1 MNEKITTRP
10 DAPDAST
17 PVVVKRFGDYD
28 LALHLDGSVTW
39 RDTGRVPVL
48 PVAPAAEDLDPQAF
62 EHTPEAAA
70 FGAAIEQAAHDSGVG
85 WDEVHPIELACR
97 LMAAGYSLAA
107 RQPAP
112 ECRDCGRSDGGCDRD
127 VEGAPVVSAEAAEDY
142 AAGRWC
148 GECRHG
154 VVEDPPCCTP
164 CPCCGGHSGEH
175 QPAPVVSAEQV
186 EAAWESAAYLVVDDP
201 NGPEFGVVH
210 LPFSQKDR
218 MLRTLAAL
226 GIEAPRG

>member
-10 DAPDAST
+10 DAPYAPT
-17 PVVVKRFGDYD
+17 AVVVKRFGDYD

-112 ECRDCGRSDGGCDRD
+112 ECRDCGRSDGRCDRE
-127 VEGAPVVSAEAAEDY
+127 VE
-142 AAGRWC
+142 
-148 GECRHG
+148 
-154 VVEDPPCCTP
+154 
-164 CPCCGGHSGEH
+164 
-175 QPAPVVSAEQV
+175 PALVVSAEQV
-186 EAAWESAAYLVVDDP
+186 RAAATALAASW
-201 NGPEFGVVH
+201 GVEVTSDERRDVET
-210 LPFSQKDR
+210 L
-218 MLRTLAAL
+218 LAAL
-226 GIEAPRG
+226 GIEVSRG

>member
-10 DAPDAST
+10 DAPDAPT
-17 PVVVKRFGDYD
+17 AVVVKRFGDYD
-28 LALHLDGSVTW
+28 LALNDDGSVTW

-48 PVAPAAEDLDPQAF
+48 HVAPAPAAEDRDPRAF

-70 FGAAIEQAAHDSGVG
+70 FGAAIEQAAYDSGVG

-112 ECRDCGRSDGGCDRD
+112 LSGVQEDAARRALADAGLD
-127 VEGAPVVSAEAAEDY
+127 EAD
-142 AAGRWC
+142 AAAAF
-148 GECRHG
+148 
-154 VVEDPPCCTP
+154 DALTP
-164 CPCCGGHSGEH
+164 WLTR

-186 EAAWESAAYLVVDDP
+186 DDIVRRVQEQRFTDDDGHDVGTLRPIEARAA
-201 NGPEFGVVH
+201 VVH
-210 LPFSQKDR
+210 
-218 MLRTLAAL
+218 TLASL
-226 GIEAPRG
+226 GIEVQGRG

>member
-17 PVVVKRFGDYD
+17 AVVVKRFGDYD

-85 WDEVHPIELACR
+85 WDEVHPTELACR
-97 LMAAGYSLAA
+97 LMAAGYSLAT

-112 ECRDCGRSDGGCDRD
+112 SFTPAQRH
-127 VEGAPVVSAEAAEDY
+127 AAEQDE
-142 AAGRWC
+142 ALFRVATRAQFGT
-148 GECRHG
+148 GE
-154 VVEDPPCCTP
+154 
-164 CPCCGGHSGEH
+164 
-175 QPAPVVSAEQV
+175 
-186 EAAWESAAYLVVDDP
+186 VVDI
-201 NGPEFGVVH
+201 V
-210 LPFSQKDR
+210 
-218 MLRTLAAL
+218 LRAL
-226 GIEAPRG
+226 GIEVQDRG